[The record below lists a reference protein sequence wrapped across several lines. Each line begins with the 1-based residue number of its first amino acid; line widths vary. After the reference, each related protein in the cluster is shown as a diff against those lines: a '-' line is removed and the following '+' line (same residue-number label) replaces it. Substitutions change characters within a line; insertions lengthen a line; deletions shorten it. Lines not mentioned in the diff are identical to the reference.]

1 MKPSKIKIV
10 TIQKI
15 RLRSWDMQDDCY
27 ISNLAK
33 IYVCVVIHSRIIVS
47 PNFRNLCVTL
57 EKRHI
62 EVNNSSTGII
72 VQLAKS

>member
-1 MKPSKIKIV
+1 
-10 TIQKI
+10 
-15 RLRSWDMQDDCY
+15 MQDDYY

-62 EVNNSSTGII
+62 EVNNSPTGRI
-72 VQLAKS
+72 VQLVKS